1 MNKAELVEEIAKK
14 AKMPK
19 TQVDEVVKT
28 LIEVIGK
35 TVKKDPKGVQLIG
48 LGTFKSV
55 KRKAR
60 TGVNPMTGQKI
71 KIAACKTL
79 KFKASAN
86 LKKL

>member
-1 MNKAELVEEIAKK
+1 MNKGELVEAIAKK
-14 AKMPK
+14 VEMPK
-19 TQVDEVVKT
+19 SQVDEVVKS
-28 LIEVIGK
+28 LIDIIGK
-35 TVKKDPKGVQLIG
+35 TVRKDPKGVQLVG

-60 TGVNPMTGQKI
+60 TGVNPMTGEKLKI
-71 KIAACKTL
+71 PARKAL